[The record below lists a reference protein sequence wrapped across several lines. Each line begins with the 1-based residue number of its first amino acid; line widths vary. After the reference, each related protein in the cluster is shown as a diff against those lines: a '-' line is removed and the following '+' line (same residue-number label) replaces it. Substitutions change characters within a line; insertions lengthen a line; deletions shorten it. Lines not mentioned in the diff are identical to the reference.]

1 MKKLL
6 ERPGQFAPRGVVR
19 SDKSAAQLKGYGA
32 TDAQLVVADIL
43 REGGE
48 AALQKVGWAGLG
60 ACSALGRGV
69 QRSRRGRVLSPCA
82 GRPGAAWL

>member
-19 SDKSAAQLKGYGA
+19 SDKSAAQLRGYGA
-32 TDAQLVVADIL
+32 TDAQLVVADLL

-48 AALQKVGWAGLG
+48 DALKKVGGTGW
-60 ACSALGRGV
+60 
-69 QRSRRGRVLSPCA
+69 
-82 GRPGAAWL
+82 W